1 MGVSLDKATPFDP
14 IGTIIG
20 EGASFNG
27 DFSIEGSIRI
37 DGEFRG
43 KVQSDNKI
51 IIGNTGKVYTN
62 LEGRRIIIAGY
73 VEGNVFGSEVVHL
86 MAPAK
91 VIGDIYAANLIVDE
105 GVQFDGRARIH
116 KKVAEDLQD

>member
-1 MGVSLDKATPFDP
+1 MEKDAAFEP

-73 VEGNVFGSEVVHL
+73 VEGNVFGTEVVHL

-91 VIGDIYAANLIVDE
+91 VVGDIHAANLIVDE

-116 KKVAEDLQD
+116 SKVAEDLQE